1 MKRRARH
8 FGRFAGGVLALSG
21 LLGCGVLEPPVTRQ
35 VDGVTSEGRFI
46 EPDAYALYA
55 VAALREAR
63 GEWREAL
70 ELYQRALDVDGR
82 GPELRT
88 RIGAVACKLRE
99 TKLADS
105 AFAAAGRAD
114 PDYGPL
120 WFELA
125 QCRKSRADLPGALRA
140 ALEAVRL
147 DPERHEASL
156 LAADL
161 AELTGARALAWQL
174 RDGLATH
181 APSSLVAQRG
191 LLAAAERNHD
201 AARAAR
207 ARAALG
213 DLAAR
218 GGSAPKALS
227 TARAVLALQRGD
239 LTAAKHEAARL
250 LGADPTNGDALLIAL
265 TVADLEQDHESF
277 DALLARSSDTATA
290 ASPEL
295 LGTLAALL
303 ARRVSSDAGRLVQ
316 PQPAH

>member
-1 MKRRARH
+1 LRRALAL
-8 FGRFAGGVLALSG
+8 FAGLCLRVLPLGGV
-21 LLGCGVLEPPVTRQ
+21 LGCGVLEAPVARQ

-46 EPDAYALYA
+46 EPGAYAFYA
-55 VAALREAR
+55 IAALHEAR
-63 GEWREAL
+63 GQWREAL
-70 ELYQRALDVDGR
+70 QLYERALDIDGR

-99 TKLADS
+99 PKLADS
-105 AFAAAGRAD
+105 AFAAAARVA

-125 QCRKSRADLPGALRA
+125 QCRKSRADLPGALVA

-161 AELTGARALAWQL
+161 AELRGDRALAWQL

-181 APSSLVAQRG
+181 APGSLVAQRG
-191 LLAAAERNHD
+191 LLAAAERNRD
-201 AARAAR
+201 GVRAAR
-207 ARAALG
+207 ARAAIS
-213 DLAAR
+213 DLRVRASSVEPTRGAAE
-218 GGSAPKALS
+218 
-227 TARAVLALQRGD
+227 AVSALQRGD
-239 LTAAKHEAARL
+239 LTLAKAEAARL
-250 LGADPTNGDALLIAL
+250 LGADPTNGDALLLAL
-265 TVADLEQDHESF
+265 TVADLEQDHASF
-277 DALLARSSDTATA
+277 DALLEHSSESASA

-303 ARRVSSDAGRLVQ
+303 ARRVSLDAARLVQ
-316 PQPAH
+316 PAAAH